1 MSKLPRPTLFTG
13 DHHQNLDSAR
23 KSDNPLKMKTYFSPM
38 TALAVVIANMI
49 GTGVFTSLGFQ
60 LVTLQSGFPLIMLW
74 VVGGIV
80 AICGAL
86 SYAELGAALP
96 RSGGEYNFLGRIYHP
111 GAGFVSGWISS
122 TVGFSAPV
130 ALAAMTF
137 GAYTTSSLLP
147 GASETLTLWTE
158 RGLAIALIVILT
170 AIHTRQRETSGTF
183 QSIFTA
189 IKVVVILLISVAG
202 LVLVTEFQPISL
214 MPQPND
220 GGALTS
226 SAFAVSLIY
235 VSYAYTGWNVATYL
249 TDELKEPQ
257 HSLPRVLFAGAFGV
271 MLLYILLNAVFLLT
285 TPMDKL
291 VGELEVGVIAA
302 RHVFGEVG
310 AMFTGA
316 VLGVLLISTVSA
328 MTIAGPRVLQV
339 VGQDIRTFR
348 FLAKSNDDG
357 MPTTA
362 VLVQSGLALLFV
374 VTATFDQVLIF
385 ASFTL
390 ALNSLFAV
398 FGLFVLRWRQ
408 PDLPR
413 PFRVPLFPIV
423 PLVYLSLTIWTLA
436 YVAVERPQ
444 EVLVSLAL
452 IGTGIVI
459 YGLSRLR
466 PTSAG

>member
-1 MSKLPRPTLFTG
+1 
-13 DHHQNLDSAR
+13 
-23 KSDNPLKMKTYFSPM
+23 M
-38 TALAVVIANMI
+38 TALAVVVANMI

-60 LVTLQSGFPLIMLW
+60 LVTLQSGFALIMLW

-137 GAYTTSSLLP
+137 GAYTSSSLLP
-147 GASETLTLWTE
+147 EASEQMTNWVE
-158 RGLAIALIVILT
+158 RGLAVALIVILT
-170 AIHTRQRETSGTF
+170 LIHTRQRETSGTF
-183 QSIFTA
+183 QSVFTA
-189 IKVVVILLISVAG
+189 IKVVTIIVISAAG
-202 LVLVTEFQPISL
+202 LILVADYQPVSL
-214 MPQPND
+214 LPAAGD
-220 GGALTS
+220 VGALTS
-226 SAFAVSLIY
+226 GAFAVSLIY

-249 TDELKEPQ
+249 TDELEAPQ
-257 HSLPRVLFAGAFGV
+257 RSLPRVLFAGAFGV

-285 TPMDKL
+285 TPMEL
-291 VGELEVGVIAA
+291 MVGEVEVGVIAA
-302 RHVFGEVG
+302 RYVFGNAG

-348 FLAKSNDDG
+348 FLAKSNADG

-362 VLVQSGLALLFV
+362 VMVQSGLALLFV
-374 VTATFDQVLIF
+374 ITATFDQVLVF
-385 ASFTL
+385 AGFTL

-398 FGLFVLRWRQ
+398 LGLFVLRWRQ
-408 PDLPR
+408 PDLVR
-413 PFRVPLFPIV
+413 PFRVPLYPFL
-423 PLVYLSLTIWTLA
+423 PLIYLALTIWTLIF
-436 YVAVERPQ
+436 VAIERPQ
-444 EVLVSLAL
+444 EVAVSLGL
-452 IGTGIVI
+452 IVTGVII
-459 YGLSRLR
+459 YGLSRSR
-466 PTSAG
+466 ASTAEGT

>member
-1 MSKLPRPTLFTG
+1 
-13 DHHQNLDSAR
+13 
-23 KSDNPLKMKTYFSPM
+23 MKTYFSPT
-38 TALAVVIANMI
+38 TALAVVVANMI

-60 LVTLQSGFPLIMLW
+60 LVTLQSGFALIMLW

-111 GAGFVSGWISS
+111 GAGFVSGWVSS

-147 GASETLTLWTE
+147 EASEQTTNWVE
-158 RGLAIALIVILT
+158 RGLAVALIVILT
-170 AIHTRQRETSGTF
+170 LIHTRQRETSGTF
-183 QSIFTA
+183 QTVFTA
-189 IKVVVILLISVAG
+189 IKVVTILVISAAG
-202 LVLVTEFQPISL
+202 LILVTDYQPVSL
-214 MPQPND
+214 LPAAGD
-220 GGALTS
+220 VGAMTS
-226 SAFAVSLIY
+226 GAFAVSLIY

-249 TDELKEPQ
+249 TDELETPQ
-257 HSLPRVLFAGAFGV
+257 RSLPRVLFAGAFGV

-285 TPMDKL
+285 TPMEL
-291 VGELEVGVIAA
+291 MVGEVEVGVIAA
-302 RHVFGEVG
+302 RHVFGQTG

-316 VLGVLLISTVSA
+316 ILGVLLISTVSA

-348 FLAKSNDDG
+348 FLAKSNSDG

-374 VTATFDQVLIF
+374 ITATFDQVLVF
-385 ASFTL
+385 AGFTL

-398 FGLFVLRWRQ
+398 MGVFVLRWRQ
-408 PDLPR
+408 PDLAR
-413 PFRVPLFPIV
+413 PFRVPLY
-423 PLVYLSLTIWTLA
+423 PLVPMIYLALTIWTLA
-436 YVAVERPQ
+436 YVAIERPQ
-444 EVLVSLAL
+444 EVAVSIGL
-452 IGTGIVI
+452 ILTGGII
-459 YGLSRLR
+459 YGLSRSR
-466 PTSAG
+466 ASTAEGT

>member
-1 MSKLPRPTLFTG
+1 
-13 DHHQNLDSAR
+13 
-23 KSDNPLKMKTYFSPM
+23 MKTFFSPR

-60 LVTLQSGFPLIMLW
+60 LMTLDSGFALIMLW

-96 RSGGEYNFLGRIYHP
+96 RSGGEYNFLGKIYHP

-137 GAYTTSSLLP
+137 GAYTSSSLIP
-147 GASETLTLWTE
+147 DASEQVTNWTE
-158 RGLAIALIVILT
+158 RGLAVALIIILT
-170 AIHTRQRETSGTF
+170 LIHTRQRETSGRF
-183 QSIFTA
+183 QSFFTA
-189 IKVVVILLISVAG
+189 IKVAVILIISVAG
-202 LVLVTEFQPISL
+202 LVLVMDYQPVSL
-214 MPQPND
+214 LPQSGD
-220 GGALTS
+220 VGAMTS

-249 TDELKEPQ
+249 TDELEAPQ
-257 HSLPRVLFAGAFGV
+257 RSLPKVLFAGAFGV

-285 TPMDKL
+285 TPMEKL
-291 VGELEVGVIAA
+291 VGEVEVGVIAA
-302 RHVFGEVG
+302 RHVFGDVG
-310 AMFTGA
+310 AMFTGG
-316 VLGVLLISTVSA
+316 VLGILLISTVSA

-339 VGQDIRTFR
+339 VGQDIAAFR
-348 FLAKSNDDG
+348 FLAKSNEDG

-362 VLVQSGLALLFV
+362 VLVQSALALIFV
-374 VTATFDQVLIF
+374 VTATFDQVLVF
-385 ASFTL
+385 AGFTL

-398 FGLFVLRWRQ
+398 TGLFVLRWRQ

-423 PLVYLSLTIWTLA
+423 PIIYLTLTVWTLA
-436 YVAVERPQ
+436 YVALERPQ
-444 EVLVSLAL
+444 EVAVSVAL

-459 YGLSRLR
+459 YGLSRMR
-466 PTSAG
+466 ASTTEGT

>member
-1 MSKLPRPTLFTG
+1 
-13 DHHQNLDSAR
+13 
-23 KSDNPLKMKTYFSPM
+23 MKTYFSPM
-38 TALAVVIANMI
+38 TALAVVVANMI

-60 LVTLQSGFPLIMLW
+60 LVTLQSGFALIMLW
-74 VVGGIV
+74 VVGGVV

-147 GASETLTLWTE
+147 EASDQMTNWVE
-158 RGLAIALIVILT
+158 RGLAVALIVILT
-170 AIHTRQRETSGTF
+170 LIHTRQRETSGTF
-183 QSIFTA
+183 QSVFTA
-189 IKVVVILLISVAG
+189 IKVVAIIVISAAG
-202 LVLVTEFQPISL
+202 LILVTNYQPVSL
-214 MPQPND
+214 LPAAGD
-220 GGALTS
+220 VGAITS
-226 SAFAVSLIY
+226 GAFAVSLIY

-249 TDELKEPQ
+249 TDELETPQ
-257 HSLPRVLFAGAFGV
+257 RSLPRVLFAGAFGV

-285 TPMDKL
+285 TPMEL
-291 VGELEVGVIAA
+291 MVGEVEVGVIAA
-302 RHVFGEVG
+302 RYVFGEAG

-348 FLAKSNDDG
+348 FLAKSNADG

-362 VLVQSGLALLFV
+362 VMVQSGLALLFV
-374 VTATFDQVLIF
+374 ITATFDQVLVF
-385 ASFTL
+385 AGFTL

-398 FGLFVLRWRQ
+398 LGLFVLRWRQ
-408 PDLPR
+408 PDLAR
-413 PFRVPLFPIV
+413 PFRVPLFPFV
-423 PLVYLSLTIWTLA
+423 PLIYLALTIWTLVF
-436 YVAVERPQ
+436 VAMARPQ
-444 EVLVSLAL
+444 EVAVSLGL
-452 IGTGIVI
+452 IVTGVII
-459 YGLSRLR
+459 YGLSRSR
-466 PTSAG
+466 ASTAEGT